1 MHARKR
7 IEGKSSFIFLR
18 CSFVMKKGLKIK
30 DAIRSLEKTNVMGP
44 TSGAE
49 IFINRKE
56 DPQATPMA
64 IMRDQSITVFL
75 YINILF
81 LFKGN

>member
-1 MHARKR
+1 
-7 IEGKSSFIFLR
+7 
-18 CSFVMKKGLKIK
+18 MKKGLKIK

-49 IFINRKE
+49 IFINRKDE
-56 DPQATPMA
+56 PHATPMA